1 MNKVKFFTI
10 LSLIIAAMVGGY
22 VVMESIIIPTYNKK
36 STPKY
41 EIGKCY
47 KAEDDN
53 PFAEPIYIKIID
65 KKKGYV
71 KYVFS
76 NSPQEEYSVSRTERW
91 LDGIYKETD
100 CASFDKEKP

>member
-10 LSLIIAAMVGGY
+10 LSLVIAAMVGGY

-36 STPKY
+36 SIPKY

-53 PFAEPIYIKIID
+53 PFAEPLYIKIID

-76 NSPQEEYSVSRTERW
+76 DTPQEKYSVSRPEWW
-91 LDGIYKETD
+91 LNDIYKEVD
-100 CASFDKEKP
+100 CASFEKERP